1 MRLKII
7 AGNLA
12 VVVLLGVITFLTVRG
27 GLRTE
32 LVKEID
38 NDIENSQI
46 LLERSF
52 RLSAVDFMKN
62 VAERAE
68 SRQIRDVFAG
78 LDDNSR
84 RTRAFEG
91 AEAVFQ
97 WMGDP
102 ARGRRGLPD
111 IVVVVDET
119 GTVLARNGAR
129 NVMVGKAL
137 ISELPALA
145 GVLKKGEVTHDV
157 WLERNEKKLLQAAM
171 APIRGG
177 TGTIFG
183 ALVVGY
189 DLSNAVAA
197 AEAKVLGRDVAFV
210 IKDRVYGS
218 SLPGELPRELKGYL
232 FGAGKDSIEAILQG
246 GMERGQL
253 WFASLAGDSY
263 VGISARLP
271 MSLSF
276 PVAYV
281 VLGNRTAKMALASK
295 ADVILYML
303 VLGAVLVIVYGFLIG
318 TAIVRPIERIEEGV
332 LAVINGRTDLRLET
346 DNPELGGLAYRIN
359 QLLNVFTGTEE
370 QTEDADGRVSVSP
383 AASDAWKDAAFA
395 DAPAGTGAAAAG
407 GAADGE
413 EVIDDPGLA
422 AKLAAEGEKEY
433 GTRVFKEYVAAK
445 KALGENVSN
454 ITMDRFLQRLTGR
467 AEALAKQ
474 YGSRTVRF
482 QVQTRG
488 NQVVLRP
495 VLIR

>member
-12 VVVLLGVITFLTVRG
+12 VVVLLGLIAFFAVRD

-32 LVKEID
+32 LAKEID
-38 NDIENSQI
+38 NDIVNSQV

-62 VAERAE
+62 VVDRAE

-84 RTRAFEG
+84 RTRAFEA
-91 AEAVFQ
+91 AEAVYQ

-102 ARGRRGLPD
+102 ARGRRGMPG
-111 IVVVVDET
+111 IVVIVDET
-119 GTVLARNGAR
+119 GTALARNGAR

-137 ISELPALA
+137 LPELPALND
-145 GVLKKGEVTHDV
+145 VLKRGEVKHDV
-157 WLERNEKKLLQAAM
+157 WQEKNEKKLLQTAM
-171 APIRGG
+171 APIRGD

-183 ALVVGY
+183 ALIVGY
-189 DLSNAVAA
+189 DLSAAVAA

-210 IKDRVYGS
+210 GKEKVYSS
-218 SLPGELPRELKGYL
+218 SLQGELPRELTGYL
-232 FGAGKDSIEAILQG
+232 FGAGKDSTGGILAG
-246 GMERGQL
+246 EMERSQP
-253 WFASLAGDSY
+253 WSASLGGDSY
-263 VGISARLP
+263 IGISTRLP
-271 MSLSF
+271 LSASL

-295 ADVILYML
+295 ANVIVIMM
-303 VLGAVLVIVYGFLIG
+303 VLGAILVVVYGFLIG
-318 TAIVRPIERIEEGV
+318 TAIVRPIAAIEEGV
-332 LAVINGRTDLRLET
+332 LAIINGRTDLRLET
-346 DNPELGGLAYRIN
+346 DNPDLGGLAYRIN

-370 QTEDADGRVSVSP
+370 QTEDAEGRVSVG

-395 DAPAGTGAAAAG
+395 DGPAAGAGAAG
-407 GAADGE
+407 GGSPDGE
-413 EVIDDPGLA
+413 EVIDDPAVA
-422 AKLAAEGEKEY
+422 AKLAAEDEKAY
-433 GTRVFKEYVAAK
+433 GTRVFNEYVAAK

-454 ITMDRFLQRLTGR
+454 ITVDRFLQRLSGR
-467 AEALAKQ
+467 ADAMAKQ
-474 YGSRTVRF
+474 HGCKAVRF
-482 QVQTRG
+482 QVQSGG
-488 NQVVLRP
+488 NQVMLRP

>member
-12 VVVLLGVITFLTVRG
+12 VVVLLGLIAYFAVRD

-32 LVKEID
+32 LAKEID
-38 NDIENSQI
+38 NEIGDNLV

-52 RLSAVDFMKN
+52 RLSAVDFMKH
-62 VAERAE
+62 VADRAG

-84 RTRAFEG
+84 RTRAFEA
-91 AEAVFQ
+91 AEEVYQ

-102 ARGRRGLPD
+102 ARGRRGMPG
-111 IVVVVDET
+111 IVVIVDET
-119 GTVLARNGAR
+119 GTALARNGAR

-137 ISELPALA
+137 LPELPALND
-145 GVLKKGEVTHDV
+145 VLKRGEVKHDV
-157 WLERNEKKLLQAAM
+157 WQEQNEKKLLQTAM

-183 ALVVGY
+183 ALIVGY
-189 DLSNAVAA
+189 DLSAAVAEK
-197 AEAKVLGRDVAFV
+197 EAKVLGRDVAFAV
-210 IKDRVYGS
+210 KDKVYSS
-218 SLPGELPRELKGYL
+218 SLQGELPRELGGYL
-232 FGAGKDSIEAILQG
+232 FGAGKETTGAILAG
-246 GMERGQL
+246 EMARGQP
-253 WFASLAGDSY
+253 WIASLGGDNY
-263 VGISARLP
+263 IGIAARLP
-271 MSLSF
+271 LSDSL

-281 VLGNRTAKMALASK
+281 VLGNRTAKMELSSE
-295 ADVILYML
+295 ADVIIIML
-303 VLGAVLVIVYGFLIG
+303 VLGAILVIVYGFLIG
-318 TAIVRPIERIEEGV
+318 TAIERPIARIEEGV

-346 DNPELGGLAYRIN
+346 DNPDLGGLAFRIN

-370 QTEDADGRVSVSP
+370 QTDDAEGRVSVG
-383 AASDAWKDAAFA
+383 AASDAWKDPAFSDGPSA
-395 DAPAGTGAAAAG
+395 SG
-407 GAADGE
+407 GAPDGE
-413 EVIDDPGLA
+413 ELIDDPSVA
-422 AKLAAEGEKEY
+422 TKLAAEDEKAY
-433 GTRVFKEYVAAK
+433 GTRVFNEYVAAK

-454 ITMDRFLQRLTGR
+454 ITIDRFLQRLSGR

-474 YGSRTVRF
+474 HGCRAVRF
-482 QVQTRG
+482 QVQSGG